1 MYQRSSVGLQFYP
14 VHLSEKGSEYLQ
26 TACSILMYS
35 SAYDWVSVSVVY
47 FVKERVKNKAKR
59 CKDEYLQMF

>member
-26 TACSILMYS
+26 IACSILTYS
-35 SAYDWVSVSVVY
+35 SAYDWVSLSVVY
-47 FVKERVKNKAKR
+47 FVKEGVKKKAKR
-59 CKDEYLQMF
+59 HKDEYLQMF